1 MPTASIT
8 PTLETRLSRPAR
20 FIASDTLL
28 SSLQSVLVDL
38 IELNLQAKQAHW
50 NVVGPNFHDVHRH
63 LDLIVSTARDAAD
76 GVAERMRAVGG
87 IPDGVSS
94 TVADTTGLR
103 AYPRG
108 EVTTRA
114 TIDLISDRIYATVAN
129 VRALQP
135 AVAEEDSVTA
145 DLLNS
150 TIAQFEQHAWLLSSE
165 NRTPTS

>member
-1 MPTASIT
+1 MTTAPLTSTCKI
-8 PTLETRLSRPAR
+8 PLSHPAR
-20 FIASDTLL
+20 FIASDTMLAG
-28 SSLQSVLVDL
+28 LQSVLVDL

-50 NVVGPNFHDVHRH
+50 NVIGPNFHDVHRH
-63 LDLIVSTARDAAD
+63 LDLIVSAARDAAD

-129 VRALQP
+129 MRALQP
-135 AVAEEDSVTA
+135 AVAEEDPVSA
-145 DLLNS
+145 DLLNG

-165 NRTPTS
+165 NRTPNA